1 MNILM
6 ADKNLSFLLLLD
18 LSEHFINSV
27 RVLDV
32 TDFNPSLEHLRQK
45 EVLADITQIELHM
58 LLKELLQWWS
68 DDL

>member
-32 TDFNPSLEHLRQK
+32 TDLNPSLEHLRQK

-58 LLKELLQWWS
+58 LLKELLKWWS